1 MPKYSFVIPVY
12 NSRQYLRECV
22 DSVLAQTVSDFEIL
36 LIDDGSTDGSGEL
49 CDELAKNDIRIRV
62 FHKENGGAASAR
74 NLGIEQAKGDCL
86 LFVDGDDTIEK
97 NCLEMLDPLVSK
109 EGCLPVFGMFF
120 DYWRNG
126 QLIKSEMQSASF
138 PGCYLISEISNELP
152 KFFNDNVLS
161 SACNKV
167 FPAKLLREHALR
179 FPESMSIYEDLTFVM
194 RCLPYIDSICVL
206 DRGLYHY
213 RNQVGKE
220 HLDRRVA
227 DLDRLQ
233 TNLIPLGRA
242 FHEFGSKTGQS
253 KENASVFAGLYIML
267 LEMHLLSANP
277 SVMVMRRKLLP
288 YISEEVF
295 RLAIRS
301 GAKLDSGKEKLVER
315 IEQGKY
321 RSIWFSTAYRRTR
334 GAFRRAVKK
343 LLRR

>member
-22 DSVLAQTVSDFEIL
+22 VSVLNQTMPDFEIL

-138 PGCYLISEISNELP
+138 PGCYQISEISKELP

-167 FPAKLLREHALR
+167 FPAKLLRENVLR

-194 RCLPYIDSICVL
+194 RCLPHFDSICVL

-213 RNQVGKE
+213 RNQAGKE

-227 DLDRLQ
+227 DLDRLR
-233 TNLIPLGRA
+233 TNLIPLSYA
-242 FHEFGSKTGQS
+242 FHEFGSKTDQS
-253 KENASVFAGLYIML
+253 EVNASVFADLYIML
-267 LEMHLLSANP
+267 LEMHLLSVKP
-277 SVMVMRRKLLP
+277 SVAVMRRELPP
-288 YISEEVF
+288 YISEEGF
-295 RLAIRS
+295 RIAMQS

-321 RSIWFSTAYRRTR
+321 RTIWFSTTYRRTR